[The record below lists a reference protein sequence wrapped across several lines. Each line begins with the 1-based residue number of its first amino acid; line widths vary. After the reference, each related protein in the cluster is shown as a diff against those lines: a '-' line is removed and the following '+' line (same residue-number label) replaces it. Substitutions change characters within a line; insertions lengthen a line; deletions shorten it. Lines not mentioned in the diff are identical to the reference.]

1 MKEGD
6 IGIRQDGSHL
16 SSEPIWW
23 MWAVDHQVV
32 RSLSEKYPQ
41 DQQAAAFC
49 SGCSG
54 VKPQPDLC
62 TARTRITLRD
72 EKFLCSWVTSL
83 ISWELGG
90 SGYVFFLNG
99 GSEVVLIKDVICIIM
114 PVPLCVKLG
123 TCEGKSSCILPSFAL
138 PIPKWSASDG
148 KLCKS
153 KQWCLS
159 SFEGLNQQW
168 ELTTAACKGHNYVS
182 EVTQQHGEFSASH
195 SSQQIY
201 LSCGPI
207 VSVMIVM
214 CLLRLQVFAAEG
226 PKSFILLQVE
236 AEIFRPRILSTV
248 QKDTCLLSHP
258 QRAVFIFHMKCF
270 QNLASCMD

>member
-62 TARTRITLRD
+62 TARTRITLRG

-90 SGYVFFLNG
+90 SGYVFFFEWRQWSCFNQGCYLPLYYHASATVCEAGNLWG
-99 GSEVVLIKDVICIIM
+99 QKQLHSAKFCFANTKVICFWWKAVQIQAVM
-114 PVPLCVKLG
+114 SVLLWG
-123 TCEGKSSCILPSFAL
+123 TQ
-138 PIPKWSASDG
+138 SAMRVD
-148 KLCKS
+148 
-153 KQWCLS
+153 
-159 SFEGLNQQW
+159 
-168 ELTTAACKGHNYVS
+168 
-182 EVTQQHGEFSASH
+182 H
-195 SSQQIY
+195 SN
-201 LSCGPI
+201 
-207 VSVMIVM
+207 M
-214 CLLRLQVFAAEG
+214 
-226 PKSFILLQVE
+226 
-236 AEIFRPRILSTV
+236 
-248 QKDTCLLSHP
+248 
-258 QRAVFIFHMKCF
+258 
-270 QNLASCMD
+270 

>member
-6 IGIRQDGSHL
+6 VGIRQDGSHL

-90 SGYVFFLNG
+90 SGYVSFLNG

-114 PVPLCVKLG
+114 PMPLCVKLG

-159 SFEGLNQQW
+159 SFEGFDQQW
-168 ELTTAACKGHNYVS
+168 ELTTAARKGVQLGFRGNTAARWVLSLSQLPADLPLLWAHRVCDDSHVS
-182 EVTQQHGEFSASH
+182 AQVT
-195 SSQQIY
+195 
-201 LSCGPI
+201 
-207 VSVMIVM
+207 
-214 CLLRLQVFAAEG
+214 
-226 PKSFILLQVE
+226 SFCSWGAKKLY
-236 AEIFRPRILSTV
+236 FTPSGSW
-248 QKDTCLLSHP
+248 D
-258 QRAVFIFHMKCF
+258 F
-270 QNLASCMD
+270 